1 MTWFDD
7 DTEMQNLGP
16 HTGAASPFGQM
27 KGVRDD
33 GRDNIRPGMD
43 VGGANPLW
51 SKNGETPN
59 PVSGQPKQ
67 SEAQKEV
74 QKRTERAAAAG
85 AEAAEAGGRAVAEA
99 IIASRKKAEAKQK
112 VLSRE
117 AAVKAEAARKL
128 EEANRAAAAT
138 AAAKI
143 ADESK
148 RASTRAAAA
157 TRNAAR
163 RATSDEAVHRRELN
177 REHKEKMRDAE
188 IGAEA
193 AARMAEHRQRAREA
207 EAASKEA
214 LRTEPEPPQSDN
226 SSSR

>member
-1 MTWFDD
+1 NPIQVCHNDTRARTQEDENVVTWFDD

-74 QKRTERAAAAG
+74 QRRT
-85 AEAAEAGGRAVAEA
+85 
-99 IIASRKKAEAKQK
+99 
-112 VLSRE
+112 
-117 AAVKAEAARKL
+117 ARIL
-128 EEANRAAAAT
+128 T
-138 AAAKI
+138 L
-143 ADESK
+143 
-148 RASTRAAAA
+148 TL
-157 TRNAAR
+157 T
-163 RATSDEAVHRRELN
+163 T
-177 REHKEKMRDAE
+177 
-188 IGAEA
+188 
-193 AARMAEHRQRAREA
+193 
-207 EAASKEA
+207 
-214 LRTEPEPPQSDN
+214 
-226 SSSR
+226 